1 MEYHVPLHGSHSPD
15 PQERWD
21 RAFRETNAAAAASGR
36 RVRRSRNSEE
46 RQRLDDAEATKTR
59 EFQIHYE
66 AMHDTAPVSASYV
79 SEEQQRLDGAEADA
93 ARTHELQIHRK
104 VMNGVYLEQLA
115 IDEIK
120 LMLEIEASPGAG
132 TRASEIQTHR
142 QAMHGVRRE
151 NLAHEDK
158 RLTLEREALEDTRRI
173 LEREALALKALRLKL
188 ETEEKKA
195 IEWHESGRYIDNP
208 LRYAQRCMELEEL
221 HKKLE
226 QKLRMLSICKMWHKN
241 TGGRAVDVLQYI
253 CESFGGIDYV
263 RPTTPPRQP
272 AGPDAQDLWDE
283 AFRAQERRA

>member
-1 MEYHVPLHGSHSPD
+1 MEYHVPLHGSQSPD

-21 RAFRETNAAAAASGR
+21 RAFRETNAAAAASGH

-46 RQRLDDAEATKTR
+46 QQRFDDAEAER

-66 AMHDTAPVSASYV
+66 AMHGTAPVSASYV

-93 ARTHELQIHRK
+93 ARTHELQIHCK
-104 VMNGVYLEQLA
+104 VMHGVYLEQLA

-120 LMLEIEASPGAG
+120 LMLEIEASSGAG

-142 QAMHGVRRE
+142 QVMHGVRRE
-151 NLAHEDK
+151 KLAHEDT
-158 RLTLEREALEDTRRI
+158 RLMLEREALGDTRRI
-173 LEREALALKALRLKL
+173 LERESLALKALRLKL
-188 ETEEKKA
+188 ETEKKEA
-195 IEWHESGRYIDNP
+195 IKWHESGRYVDNP

-226 QKLRMLSICKMWHKN
+226 QKLRMLSICKVWHQN
-241 TGGRAVDVLQYI
+241 TGGRAVEVLQYI

-283 AFRAQERRA
+283 AFRAQARRV